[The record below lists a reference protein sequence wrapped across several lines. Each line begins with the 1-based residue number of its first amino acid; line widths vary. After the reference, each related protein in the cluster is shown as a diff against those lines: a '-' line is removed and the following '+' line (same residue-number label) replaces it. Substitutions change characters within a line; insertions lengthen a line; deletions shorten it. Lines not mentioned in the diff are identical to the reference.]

1 MLISTEKFTEL
12 ARDGVEKARRRPFL
26 KMVPHFLYEKRE
38 AGLQSLPDAA
48 AAHAYGAAIR
58 SEALSRLPELL
69 EEFERNATA
78 NGAKVFWAR
87 TAREASEYIVNLARK
102 RGAQYVIKG
111 KSMIT
116 EEIGLNELLSGQG
129 IEPWEADLGEFI
141 VQQLHGTP
149 FHIIGPALNI
159 PVEEIRDL
167 FLAKA
172 GMKEPTL
179 DPVAL
184 GWAARLFLRE
194 KFHHAEF
201 GVTGVNMAV
210 AETGTI
216 INLENEGNIRF
227 AKASPRTQVSV
238 MSLEKVVPTMAD
250 AMHLIRILSRNC
262 SGQRISAYVSMDSGP
277 RKEGEI
283 DGPEELII
291 VIVDNGR
298 SRIYQDPRARDALR
312 CIRCAACLNICP
324 VYRQI
329 GGYAYGWVYSGPMG
343 QVLMPLLLGLDKTQ
357 DVYRACTLCGACKSV
372 CPVGIDHPELLL
384 YYRSLDVSADHHFK
398 GKRRPWKE
406 TLFFKAWGMAVK
418 HGWLWNLAL
427 WLTRPFIN
435 RNVRKG
441 VLREMNGAFGGWFR
455 ERDLPRLAA
464 KTFHEKWEENEKA
477 RGKSSSG
484 LSGDIGGAND
494 RERTR

>member
-1 MLISTEKFTEL
+1 MQISTEKFTEL
-12 ARDGVEKARRRPFL
+12 AQKGVEKARARPFL
-26 KMVPHFLYEKRE
+26 KMVTHFLYQKRE
-38 AGLQSLPDAA
+38 AGLATLPDVS

-58 SEALSRLPELL
+58 SEALNRLPELL
-69 EEFERNATA
+69 EEFEKNATA

-87 TAREASEYIVNLARK
+87 TAKEASEYIVNLAK
-102 RGAQYVIKG
+102 ERGAKFVIKG
-111 KSMIT
+111 KSMVT
-116 EEIGLNELLSGQG
+116 EEIGLNELLSEHG

-141 VQQLHGTP
+141 IQQMHRTP

-159 PVEEIRDL
+159 TVEEIRDL
-167 FLAKA
+167 FMAKA
-172 GMKEPTL
+172 NMKEPTL
-179 DPVAL
+179 DPVEL

-194 KFHHAEF
+194 KFHRAEF

-238 MSLEKVVPTMAD
+238 MTLEKVVPTMKD
-250 AMHLIRILSRNC
+250 ALHLMRILSRNC
-262 SGQRISAYVSMDSGP
+262 SGQKISAYVSMDSGP
-277 RKEGEI
+277 RKDGEI

-298 SRIYQDPRARDALR
+298 SRIYQDPQARDALR

-357 DVYRACTLCGACKSV
+357 DIYRACTLCGACKSV
-372 CPVGIDHPELLL
+372 CPVGIDHPDLFL
-384 YYRSLDVSADHHFK
+384 YYRSMDVSADHQFK
-398 GKRRPWKE
+398 GKKRPWRE
-406 TLFFKAWGMAVK
+406 VRFFKAWSMAVK
-418 HGWLWNLAL
+418 YFWMWNLGISI
-427 WLTRPFIN
+427 TRPFIN
-435 RNVRKG
+435 ENSHNG
-441 VLREMNGAFGGWFR
+441 VISEIKGAFGGWFR
-455 ERDLPRLAA
+455 KRDFPPMA
-464 KTFHEKWEENEKA
+464 KETFHEKWEEIK
-477 RGKSSSG
+477 K
-484 LSGDIGGAND
+484 
-494 RERTR
+494 TH